1 MEGRLYSIIWV
12 HHGLR
17 SMGQGCSQFSLL
29 QIMLRRTRWPCA
41 FHFKSYRQITSS
53 KDCTSLHS
61 CQHYFSAP
69 SSLLDSSN
77 LMGRKRWFMVAFI
90 CVFLNTER
98 LGIFMCI
105 WLSLSPVNTTISFF
119 CPRIDRGRSGCF
131 SVVPLRTGCCWCRS
145 DLSAVGR
152 FSSFSV
158 LCFFASRPT

>member
-1 MEGRLYSIIWV
+1 MVMEGRLYSIIWV

-29 QIMLRRTRWPCA
+29 QIMLRRTCWPCA

-119 CPRIDRGRSGCF
+119 CPLIGALVCSGYRSF
-131 SVVPLRTGCCWCRS
+131 
-145 DLSAVGR
+145 
-152 FSSFSV
+152 
-158 LCFFASRPT
+158 LCFICCP